1 MPSKQSIS
9 ATVFHFNSPSF
20 QSGELI
26 LYNIR
31 NIHTSQ
37 SQSPLTF
44 LRQGKMQNKNKN
56 GNCAFCGWM
65 GLPKSPICKYM
76 DLVHG
81 FLNCHWKIPFPV
93 TMSPWSLGPL
103 QRQWHH
109 LRFLHSWGSVE
120 TFVSITPL
128 CPPPQAA
135 HHLSS
140 TKVEKRK
147 ERWWVEIH
155 FVSDTKAL
163 TVTDK
168 LCLKSCPP
176 LLK

>member
-1 MPSKQSIS
+1 MRGGEQSSAVVLRSKQSIS

-65 GLPKSPICKYM
+65 DLPKSPICKYM

-120 TFVSITPL
+120 TFVSITPSAPSSL
-128 CPPPQAA
+128 PHAA
-135 HHLSS
+135 PHLSS
-140 TKVEKRK
+140 TKVEERK
-147 ERWWVEIH
+147 E
-155 FVSDTKAL
+155 
-163 TVTDK
+163 
-168 LCLKSCPP
+168 
-176 LLK
+176 